1 MVSSHWLNL
10 VEICMG
16 IHRLL
21 VQKKK
26 KTNPSITRFPLSFA
40 NQSKGGGNV
49 RVLSEKRAFYVLLLQ
64 STHKIVGEPLLLISY
79 VCISLH

>member
-26 KTNPSITRFPLSFA
+26 KKTIPLSFA

>member
-26 KTNPSITRFPLSFA
+26 KKKTSITRFPLSFA